1 MGSAMNGQILV
12 SLFAED
18 PISRAGLE
26 AALRWQ
32 PQITLVDEES
42 ASVPTVAVVAADS
55 IDERI
60 LGLLRSLRARSGSQ
74 ILLVVEALSD
84 ADLLAVVEAGVRAIV
99 FRFEATPARI
109 AETVMRTASGEA
121 TLPSEVLS
129 TLLKQVSR
137 LQHHVLLPLGLKLNG
152 LSEREADVL
161 RLAAEGL
168 DTGEIASKLCYSK
181 RTVTNILH
189 DVMSRFQLVNRT
201 HAVAYAIREGLI

>member
-1 MGSAMNGQILV
+1 MNTRVLV
-12 SLFAED
+12 CLHAED

-42 ASVPTVAVVAADS
+42 ASLPSVAIVAADS
-55 IDERI
+55 LDERI
-60 LGLLRSLRARSGSQ
+60 LGVMRSLRARGANQ
-74 ILLVVEALSD
+74 IVLVVEALTD
-84 ADLLAVVEAGVRAIV
+84 VDLLAAVEVGVRAV
-99 FRFEATPARI
+99 VWRFEATPSRLTD
-109 AETVMRTASGEA
+109 TVLKTASGEA

-129 TLLKQVSR
+129 RLLRQVSR
-137 LQHHVLLPLGLKLNG
+137 LQHHVLTPLGLKLSG

-161 RLAAEGL
+161 RLAAEGF

-189 DVMSRFQLVNRT
+189 DVISRFQLVNRT

>member
-1 MGSAMNGQILV
+1 MNGHVLV

-18 PISRAGLE
+18 PISRGGLE

-32 PQITLVDEES
+32 SQITLLDEES
-42 ASVPTVAVVAADS
+42 AAMASVAIVAADT
-55 IDERI
+55 IDERV
-60 LGLLRSLRARSGSQ
+60 LGIMRSLRARSGSQ
-74 ILLVVEALSD
+74 IVLVVEALSD

-99 FRFEATPARI
+99 WRFEATPARLT
-109 AETVMRTASGEA
+109 ETVLKTASGEA

-129 TLLKQVSR
+129 RLLKQVSR
-137 LQHHVLLPLGLKLNG
+137 LQHHVLVPLGLKLSG

-161 RLAAEGL
+161 RLAADGL

>member
-1 MGSAMNGQILV
+1 MNSRVLV
-12 SLFAED
+12 CLHAED

-32 PQITLVDEES
+32 PEITLVDEES
-42 ASVPTVAVVAADS
+42 ASLPSVAIVAADS
-55 IDERI
+55 LDQRI
-60 LGLLRSLRARSGSQ
+60 LGVMRNLRARGASQ
-74 ILLVVEALSD
+74 IVLVVEALTD
-84 ADLLAVVEAGVRAIV
+84 VDLLAAVEVGVRAV
-99 FRFEATPARI
+99 VWRFEATPSRLT
-109 AETVMRTASGEA
+109 ETVLKTAAGEA

-129 TLLKQVSR
+129 RLLKQVSR
-137 LQHHVLLPLGLKLNG
+137 LQHHVLTPLGLKLSG

-161 RLAAEGL
+161 RLAAEGF

-189 DVMSRFQLVNRT
+189 DVISRFQLVNRT